1 MTRTRR
7 AVLAACVLLAACAPE
22 EPEERSTA
30 VPTPPARPDMFA
42 GISEAW
48 PTGSPAIDAA
58 GLVAA
63 WDMATLTPDGALR
76 DFGPHGLHGFVLQAE
91 TIEGP
96 LGRARTFSSVQDR
109 VDLPEDPAFDLDGPL
124 TIATWVRVDSA
135 GIHQHIAACDDK
147 WALWITPGNQFRL
160 GDTHGGGWSSPE
172 QTVEV
177 GAWVPV
183 VAVLRGTKG
192 DPLEPAFVSLWVDGE
207 LAEAYA
213 HLRNDE
219 ARELGV
225 WNSGDLFPDDA
236 CHLGF
241 ESHQGMESHKTLP
254 FLGAIDEVLVF
265 SRAWSDE
272 EVQAFGRPTPRAT
285 ANRERSPAPGQPG
298 SP

>member
-1 MTRTRR
+1 MTRSGA
-7 AVLAACVLLAACAPE
+7 AVLAASVLLAACAPE
-22 EPEERSTA
+22 QTDEGSAGSVNARSN
-30 VPTPPARPDMFA
+30 MYA
-42 GISEAW
+42 GISESL
-48 PTGSPAIDAA
+48 PTGSPAIDST
-58 GLVAA
+58 GLIAA
-63 WDMATLTPDGALR
+63 WDMATLTADGSLR
-76 DFGPHGLHGFVLQAE
+76 DFGPHGLHGEILQAE
-91 TIEGP
+91 VLDGVIGAA
-96 LGRARTFSSVQDR
+96 RAFRTVADR
-109 VDLPEDPAFDLDGPL
+109 VDLPESPAFDLDGPL
-124 TIATWVRVDSA
+124 TVATWVRVDSG

-147 WALWITPGNQFRL
+147 WALWITPADQFRL

-172 QTVEV
+172 QTVRI

-192 DPLEPAFVSLWVDGE
+192 DPLEPAFVSLWVDGA

-219 ARELGV
+219 ARSLGV

-254 FLGAIDEVLVF
+254 FLGAIDEVLIF

-272 EVQAFGRPTPRAT
+272 EVQAFGRLIPRAI
-285 ANRERSPAPGQPG
+285 ANRDRPDLPG
-298 SP
+298 SPGAP